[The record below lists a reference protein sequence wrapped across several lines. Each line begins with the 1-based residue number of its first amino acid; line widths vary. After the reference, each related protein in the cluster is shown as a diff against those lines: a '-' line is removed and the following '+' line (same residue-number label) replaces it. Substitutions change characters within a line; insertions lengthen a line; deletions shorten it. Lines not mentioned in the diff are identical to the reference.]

1 MYNESDEDHIR
12 RGNASGGNEG
22 DLMKVV
28 TAQEMREI
36 DRVTIQEFGIPSL
49 VLMERAGLAVAAR
62 IRELYP
68 PTKVVVLCGGGNN
81 GGDGLVVARILCNWG
96 YRVKAIM
103 LADETRLRPDCAVQH
118 GIAKK
123 MGMPVHFAGAVR
135 PEELHGAIVI
145 DGVLGTGLSKPVTG
159 ELANAFGVVNRSG
172 APVFAVDIPS
182 GISSDTGEVLGE
194 AVRAAYTVTF
204 GLPKRGHLLY
214 PGAAYAGTLC
224 VEDIGFPAAL
234 TTSDRLKVHMLDSVY
249 VSGFIPPRQKY
260 SHKGDY
266 GHVLVIAGSKGKT
279 GAALLTARACLR
291 SGSGLVTLGIPESL
305 SDVFQ
310 ARVTDEMTLPLPDD
324 GTGMLVPS
332 AIEATFS
339 FVQERRIDALAV
351 GPGIGV
357 SEGTTR
363 VVADIIR
370 SSPVPVVVDADGV
383 TVIGTDLALLKTA
396 ASPIVL
402 TPHPGEMKR
411 LLPAERQ
418 FTIQEIERKRID
430 LPLSFSAETGAHV
443 VLKGVPTVVATPDGR
458 AFVNT
463 TGNPGMATGGSG
475 DVLTGIIASFIG
487 QGLSPADAST
497 LGVYL
502 HGLAGDEAARGKGEY
517 SLIASDIIECLPE
530 AFRSLVRQHPP
541 AR

>member
-1 MYNESDEDHIR
+1 
-12 RGNASGGNEG
+12 
-22 DLMKVV
+22 MKVV
-28 TAQEMREI
+28 TAREMREI

-68 PTKVVVLCGGGNN
+68 PTKAVVLCGGGNN

-103 LADETRLRPDCAVQH
+103 LADETRLSPDCAVQH

-145 DGVLGTGLSKPVTG
+145 DAVLGTGLSKPVTG

-194 AVRAAYTVTF
+194 AVHAAYTVTF

-234 TTSDRLKVHMLDSVY
+234 TTSDRLKVRMLDSVY

-291 SGSGLVTLGIPESL
+291 SGSGLVTIAFPESL
-305 SDVFQ
+305 SDIFQ
-310 ARVTDEMTLPLPDD
+310 TRVTDEMTLALPDD
-324 GTGMLVPS
+324 GTGML
-332 AIEATFS
+332 AAEATAPILS
-339 FVQERRIDALAV
+339 FVKERKIDALAI

-357 SEGTTR
+357 SQETEE
-363 VVADIIR
+363 VVAGLIEN
-370 SSPVPVVVDADGV
+370 SPVPVVIDADGLNSIRADV
-383 TVIGTDLALLKTA
+383 GLLRRAK
-396 ASPIVL
+396 SPLVL
-402 TPHPGEMKR
+402 TPHPGEMSR
-411 LLPAERQ
+411 LLPRERGLTVQ
-418 FTIQEIERKRID
+418 DIERGRID
-430 LPLSFSAETGAHV
+430 LTLSFSAETGACL

-458 AFVNT
+458 AFVNS

-475 DVLTGIIASFIG
+475 DVLTGLITSLIG
-487 QGLSPADAST
+487 QGLTPADASA

-530 AFRSLVRQHPP
+530 AFRSLVRRHPP